1 MLEVQFNVVDHVLCQ
16 PSCTEGAGGL
26 LRGEVTDQLQ
36 HPAVVIHTRA
46 GTLTHLGPVGW
57 RGRRVLYVSRITG
70 RVTSLDTRV
79 EIETNS
85 GRDQDTNDHC
95 YHSASYGE
103 TSVHSD
109 LYLTELLRSLESVLG
124 FTFPS
129 FYGKTISNGLFR
141 TGMELWLIMIQDD

>member
-1 MLEVQFNVVDHVLCQ
+1 M
-16 PSCTEGAGGL
+16 T
-26 LRGEVTDQLQ
+26 
-36 HPAVVIHTRA
+36 
-46 GTLTHLGPVGW
+46 
-57 RGRRVLYVSRITG
+57 RITG
-70 RVTSLDTRV
+70 WGTSLDTRV

-85 GRDQDTNDHC
+85 GRDQDTNHHG
-95 YHSASYGE
+95 YHSTSYGE

-141 TGMELWLIMIQDD
+141 TGMEWLIMIQDD

>member
-46 GTLTHLGPVGW
+46 GTLTHLGPVGGRG
-57 RGRRVLYVSRITG
+57 RGRRVLYVSRITWW
-70 RVTSLDTRV
+70 VTSLDTRV
-79 EIETNS
+79 EIEAKS
-85 GRDQDTNDHC
+85 GGDQDTNNYGYD
-95 YHSASYGE
+95 SASYRE

-124 FTFPS
+124 TVMVD
-129 FYGKTISNGLFR
+129 ND
-141 TGMELWLIMIQDD
+141 TG